1 MIWCDGDDKKWSED
15 HKVDGT
21 NNNHDDDDDDNNS
34 TVQHDRIIIS
44 IIYYEHKWKS
54 KK

>member
-21 NNNHDDDDDDNNS
+21 NNNHDDDDDNNS